1 MIRFAIALL
10 LAATLHGA
18 GPIRVLFIGNSYTY
32 FNNSPEL
39 FAELVRASAP
49 GREVVTKMI
58 AVPGATLISLW
69 EGQDALLA
77 IRSSK
82 WDYVVLQDQSQL
94 GDGLRDG
101 KFVVNSPILLNW
113 GVRLFDSEI
122 RKAGA
127 RTVVLLSWSR
137 RDEPDQQADLT
148 YAYDS
153 VARDLGAIL
162 APVGIA
168 WQEVRQ
174 ESPAIPLYAEDGSHP
189 SPAGSYLMA
198 CVLVR
203 LFIQN
208 SVVADMPASVSGHS
222 VSNAG
227 EIDMTRRAPLVSLP
241 YEEAREIQS
250 VAKSVVDELR
260 RAGGTLNAPKPERRT
275 NAQSG
280 GGSIAPQAMAGA
292 WTGNLTYYPSP
303 AFLNLTLQFNGNTC
317 EGQVAIHIP
326 ERKQR
331 YEAPAFDCAVSAG
344 HLNFSVITLP
354 LPFLFDRFVG
364 TLVGDRLVGTVER
377 QGRERTN
384 SMSGVWNLSRQAA
397 RN

>member
-1 MIRFAIALL
+1 MIRFAITLF

-18 GPIRVLFIGNSYTY
+18 EPLRVLFIGNSYTY
-32 FNNSPEL
+32 FNNSPEI
-39 FAELVRASAP
+39 FAELARASAP

-58 AVPGATLISLW
+58 AIPGATLISLW
-69 EGQDALLA
+69 EGQTALQT
-77 IRSSK
+77 IRSPK

-113 GVRLFDSEI
+113 GVKLFDAEI

-127 RTVVLLSWSR
+127 RTVVLLNWSR

-153 VARDLGAIL
+153 VARDVGAIL

-168 WQEVRQ
+168 WQKVRQ
-174 ESPAIPLYAEDGSHP
+174 ENPAIALYAADGSHP
-189 SPAGSYLMA
+189 SPAGSYLIA
-198 CVLVR
+198 CVLVGS
-203 LFIQN
+203 LNQN

-222 VSNAG
+222 VSDAG
-227 EIDMTRRAPLVSLP
+227 EVDMARRAPLVSLP
-241 YEEAREIQS
+241 PEAAREIRTI
-250 VAKSVVDELR
+250 AKSVVDELR
-260 RAGGTLNAPKPERRT
+260 RSGGTLNAPKPERRT
-275 NAQSG
+275 KAPPG
-280 GGSIAPQAMAGA
+280 GGSTTPQAIAGA

-326 ERKQR
+326 ECKQR
-331 YEAPAFDCAVSAG
+331 YEAPAFNCAVSAG
-344 HLNFSVITLP
+344 HLSFSVTTLP

-364 TLVGDRLVGTVER
+364 MLVGDRLVGTVER
-377 QGRERTN
+377 QGRELTN
-384 SMSGVWNLSRQAA
+384 SMSGFWNLGREAA